1 MPGPSEDV
9 ERVVT
14 HARIR
19 FAALFALIVGALSGF
34 SVLGALS
41 GGSPDPRLTIIAI
54 ATGPAIGAG
63 VWWYYHPQVKFVV
76 DLLRAVMPG
85 MFRVADSR
93 GIPCVV
99 MGNGVILRVGGGGP
113 GTSPGGAAWTDYS
126 VWLFLDAGRA
136 PVIPDARAAIRWTV
150 GMNRPRFAF
159 GPGHFHRMPP
169 GLMEEVAKLKESYR
183 AAAAFISVH
192 ARSPTRRAPDVPPMD
207 AVICFWATRRFPQA
221 HTLISDMDSI
231 RQLLERAA
239 KTVFPANP

>member
-1 MPGPSEDV
+1 MPGRSEDV

-41 GGSPDPRLTIIAI
+41 GGSPDPRLTIIAV
-54 ATGPAIGAG
+54 ATGPAFGAG
-63 VWWYYHPQVKFVV
+63 VWWYYHPQVKFIV

-85 MFRVADSR
+85 KSRVADSR

-99 MGNGVILRVGGGGP
+99 FDNGVILRVGGGGP
-113 GTSPGGAAWTDYS
+113 GTSPSGASWPSYS

-150 GMNRPRFAF
+150 GMNRPRLASSA
-159 GPGHFHRMPP
+159 HFYRMPS
-169 GLMEEVAKLKESYR
+169 GLMEEVAKLWESYR
-183 AAAAFISVH
+183 AAAAFLSVH
-192 ARSPTRRAPDVPPMD
+192 ARSPTRRAPDVPPAD

-221 HTLISDMDSI
+221 QLLISDMDSI

-239 KTVFPANP
+239 NTVFPANP